1 MLGRFAAA
9 ANRGA
14 ILVVP
19 TAADADHYSREL
31 AQSGAVLGSVL
42 TFSGLAFEIAD
53 RAGYSARRLTKLQ
66 RERVLERALEGTEL
80 RAVREAAST
89 KGFASA
95 AGELI
100 AELERSLVT
109 PQRFAAAMA
118 TWADED
124 PRRRGYARDVA
135 AIYSGYAAR
144 LEELGRVD
152 GELYAWRALDALR
165 AAPTRWGAEPVFF
178 YGFDDLHPLERD
190 AIETLARIVGADVT
204 VSLTYEAGRVA
215 LQARAE
221 VVEELRPLAE
231 RVIEL
236 PASAE
241 HYDPGS
247 RAALHH
253 LERELFEPEPERI
266 DPGRAI
272 ALLEAGGSGPRP
284 S

>member
-1 MLGRFAAA
+1 M
-9 ANRGA
+9 
-14 ILVVP
+14 
-19 TAADADHYSREL
+19 
-31 AQSGAVLGSVL
+31 
-42 TFSGLAFEIAD
+42 
-53 RAGYSARRLTKLQ
+53 
-66 RERVLERALEGTEL
+66 
-80 RAVREAAST
+80 
-89 KGFASA
+89 
-95 AGELI
+95 
-100 AELERSLVT
+100 T

-236 PASAE
+236 PASASTTTRVRGP
-241 HYDPGS
+241 HSTTSSASCSNRSPSGSTQAARSRCSRPG
-247 RAALHH
+247 A
-253 LERELFEPEPERI
+253 
-266 DPGRAI
+266 
-272 ALLEAGGSGPRP
+272 SGPRP